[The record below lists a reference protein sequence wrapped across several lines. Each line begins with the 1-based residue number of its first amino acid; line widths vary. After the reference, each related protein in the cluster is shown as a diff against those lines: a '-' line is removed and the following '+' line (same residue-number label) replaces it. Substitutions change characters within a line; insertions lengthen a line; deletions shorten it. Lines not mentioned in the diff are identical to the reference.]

1 MLLWVMEEGYLFHFQ
16 GLGLYLRQVE
26 REAEGRSDEGV
37 FMKDFV
43 TCGAQVSLF
52 QGPRN
57 EVGHGAGMSGSE
69 RPEGDVHLSAA
80 GVSCRSGRLGIALGQ
95 ERHLGMASPQNVP
108 VVGHLCSC
116 GGSRCR
122 LLICT

>member
-26 REAEGRSDEGV
+26 RKAEGRSDERV

-57 EVGHGAGMSGSE
+57 KVGHGAGMNGPE
-69 RPEGDVHLSAA
+69 RPEGDVHLLAA
-80 GVSCRSGRLGIALGQ
+80 GVSCRSGRLGIALIWEWLPHRTCQ
-95 ERHLGMASPQNVP
+95 
-108 VVGHLCSC
+108 
-116 GGSRCR
+116 
-122 LLICT
+122 